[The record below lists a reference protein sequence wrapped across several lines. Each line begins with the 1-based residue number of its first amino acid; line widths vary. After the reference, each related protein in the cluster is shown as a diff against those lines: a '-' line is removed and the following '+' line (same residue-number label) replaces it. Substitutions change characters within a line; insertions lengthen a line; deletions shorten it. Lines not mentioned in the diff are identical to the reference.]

1 MAREKFYSED
11 VLIEKVQN
19 GEFGWLDYV
28 NHFSKEWKDEY
39 EWYCRTR
46 GITFSDESAEQFI
59 EWKQNR
65 LEEALL
71 DGEA

>member
-39 EWYCRTR
+39 ERYCQ
-46 GITFSDESAEQFI
+46 ITKEFCPPEYFNYLCAIF
-59 EWKQNR
+59 NY
-65 LEEALL
+65 
-71 DGEA
+71 

>member
-39 EWYCRTR
+39 ERYCRTR
-46 GITFSDESAEQFI
+46 GITISD
-59 EWKQNR
+59 
-65 LEEALL
+65 
-71 DGEA
+71 

>member
-28 NHFSKEWKDEY
+28 NHFSRAWKDEY
-39 EWYCRTR
+39 EEYCRTR
-46 GITFSDESAEQFI
+46 GIAISDESAEQFI

>member
-1 MAREKFYSED
+1 MAREKFYPED

-19 GEFGWLDYV
+19 GEFGWLNYV

-39 EWYCRTR
+39 EHYCRIR
-46 GITFSDESAEQFI
+46 GITISDESAEQFI
-59 EWKQNR
+59 EWKQNQ

>member
-28 NHFSKEWKDEY
+28 NHFSKEWKDED
-39 EWYCRTR
+39 ERYCRTR
-46 GITFSDESAEQFI
+46 GITISDESAEQFI

>member
-1 MAREKFYSED
+1 MVKEKFYAED

-39 EWYCRTR
+39 AHYCRTR
-46 GITFSDESAEQFI
+46 GITISDESAELFI

>member
-1 MAREKFYSED
+1 MAREKFYPED

-39 EWYCRTR
+39 EHYCRTR
-46 GITFSDESAEQFI
+46 DITISDESAEVFI

-71 DGEA
+71 EGEA

>member
-39 EWYCRTR
+39 ERHCRTR
-46 GITFSDESAEQFI
+46 GITISDESAEQFI

>member
-1 MAREKFYSED
+1 MVKEKFYPED
-11 VLIEKVQN
+11 VLIEKIQS

-46 GITFSDESAEQFI
+46 GTSIGDESAERFI

-71 DGEA
+71 VGEA

>member
-1 MAREKFYSED
+1 MAREKSYPED

-39 EWYCRTR
+39 EHYCRIR
-46 GITFSDESAEQFI
+46 DITISDESAEQFI